1 MTDGIQFGRLGP
13 CCAHLCVDMQNLFLE
28 PTEWQT
34 PWMQQICPTI
44 IELVESHPTDT
55 IFTRFVPP
63 YKAEDVVGAWRRYY
77 QRWTCMTGDKLPS
90 RLLDIIP
97 DLKRFIPPATVIDK
111 QGYSPFFSS
120 DLKRILD
127 ERNID
132 SLVIT
137 GAETDVCVLAS
148 ILPAID
154 WGYRVIVASDGV
166 CSSADQGHDALIDLY
181 HDRFSQQVEIAS
193 VSDIIS
199 AW

>member
-1 MTDGIQFGRLGP
+1 MTKGIRFGRLGP
-13 CCAHLCVDMQNLFLE
+13 RCAHLCVDMQNLFLE

-34 PWMQQICPTI
+34 PWMQCICPTI
-44 IELVESHPTDT
+44 AHLVEAHSTDT
-55 IFTRFVPP
+55 IFTRFIPP
-63 YKAEDVVGAWRRYY
+63 RTSEEVNGAWRRYY
-77 QRWTCMTGDKLPS
+77 RRWASMTRDTLPA

-97 DLKRFIPPATVIDK
+97 DLKRFIPPATVVDK
-111 QGYSPFFSS
+111 QRYSPFFSS

-137 GAETDVCVLAS
+137 GAETDICVLAS